1 MRHFRSIDDD
11 RGPRLFAV
19 PPQPFDRRAEPP
31 VLAAALGATLYSPA
45 TRPRLADDLIR
56 LGTDGLL
63 SAVACLEDAIPDDRV
78 EEAQHNVVR
87 QLRTLSAEV
96 GPGDERLPLTFIRVR
111 RAEQITAIT
120 AALGDAADVLSGF
133 VLPKFDAASGPAFLE
148 ALHAAR
154 TSSGQPLLAM
164 PVVETAGVIH
174 RESRTQELLGIRA
187 LLEAHRAMVLSVRIG
202 ATDLAAFYGLRR
214 GPDVTVWDVR
224 IVADV
229 VADIVNVLGRAD
241 GSGWLV
247 SGTVWEHFPGR
258 DRLLKPQLRRSPF
271 DEHDAGPVRQHL
283 VLRDLDG
290 LLREVLLDHANGLTG
305 KTVIHPSHVAA
316 VHALSAVTHEE
327 FSDASDLVGDGMAR
341 GGAASSRYSNKMNE
355 GKPHRSWAE
364 RTLRR
369 ASAFGVL
376 SEDAGSVDL
385 LRESVVAG

>member
-1 MRHFRSIDDD
+1 MRHFRSIDAAHAPD
-11 RGPRLFAV
+11 LFAE
-19 PPQPFDRRAEPP
+19 PPQPFARRAEPA

-45 TRPRLADDLIR
+45 TRPRLAEDLLR
-56 LGTDGLL
+56 LGADGLV

-87 QLRTLSAEV
+87 QLRTLSADV
-96 GPGDERLPLTFIRVR
+96 GPDDERLPLTFVRVR
-111 RAEQITAIT
+111 RAEQITEIAE
-120 AALGDAADVLSGF
+120 ALGGAADVLSGF
-133 VLPKFDAASGPAFLE
+133 VLPKFDASSGPAFLE
-148 ALHAAR
+148 ALRAAR
-154 TSSGQPLLAM
+154 AASGQPLLAM

-174 RESRTQELLGIRA
+174 RETRTQELLGIHA
-187 LLEAHRAMVLSVRIG
+187 LLDAHRDAVLSVRIG

-247 SGTVWEHFPGR
+247 SGTVWEHFPER

-290 LLREVLLDHANGLTG
+290 LLREVLLDHANGVTG
-305 KTVIHPSHVAA
+305 KTVIHPSHVPA

-327 FSDASDLVGDGMAR
+327 WCDASDLVADGMA
-341 GGAASSRYSNKMNE
+341 GGGVASSRYSNKMNE
-355 GKPHRSWAE
+355 GKPHRAWAE

-369 ASAFGVL
+369 AAAFGVL
-376 SEDAGSVDL
+376 AEHAGSVDL
-385 LRESVVAG
+385 LRESVDPG